1 MALYGSKNIIILKVN
16 IKNISPFHIGSDN
29 DGILIDEETNEV
41 WIPGTTLAGAFRS
54 YLNKNMDKEF
64 VDEMFGQG
72 SNISKIFFYDS
83 FTKLTKM
90 ENRSGVGIDSQLGSA
105 GNKKLFERVFVGN
118 AGEFQLEIEIYVPN
132 KNKLEQ
138 YKNAIYSCIAAI
150 HNGDINLGSYK
161 NIGSGNFKVNKVEEA
176 IVDLENPVNLFE
188 YLRNKIKF
196 NKGSLEE
203 INKIAMDSNEVT
215 FELLGSL
222 KTPLL
227 IKAKEKMDSDLPD
240 GESIQNV
247 YDEYIIPG
255 SSLKG
260 VIRAQGERILNYY
273 NMDFMMEDIFGNMAN
288 DNSIKKQSKIKTF
301 DCEITESCQS
311 IYNRIK
317 LDKFT
322 SAVRNG
328 AKMDDKP
335 IMGDVILKSKLQI
348 EKKDDTY
355 NSVAIAVLSMIF
367 RDISIGNL
375 SLGSGY
381 NIGRGRILGN
391 KLVIKKGKEKIY
403 EYDFKDKAL
412 KVDKLEP
419 YFKKFNTLKKEEH

>member
-1 MALYGSKNIIILKVN
+1 MSLYGSTNIIILKAN

-29 DGILIDEETNEV
+29 DEILIDEETNEV
-41 WIPGTTLAGAFRS
+41 WIPGTTLAGAFRA
-54 YLNKNMDKEF
+54 YLSRNMDKEF
-64 VDEMFGQG
+64 VDEMFGQN
-72 SNISKIFFYDS
+72 SNISKVFFYDS
-83 FTKLTKM
+83 FTKLIKM
-90 ENRSGVGIDSQLGSA
+90 ESRSGVGIDSQLGSA

-150 HNGDINLGSYK
+150 HKGDINLGSYK

-176 IVDLENPVNLFE
+176 IIDLGSPVNLFE

-196 NKGSLEE
+196 NKVSLEE
-203 INKIAMDSNEVT
+203 INKIALDSNEVT
-215 FELLGSL
+215 FELYGCL

-247 YDEYIIPG
+247 DNEYIIPG

-273 NMDFMMEDIFGNMAN
+273 NMNFMMEDIFGNMAN
-288 DNSIKKQSKIKTF
+288 DKDIKKQSKIKTF
-301 DCEITESCQS
+301 DCVITESCES

-391 KLVIKKGKEKIY
+391 RLVIKKGKEKIY

-412 KVDKLEP
+412 KVDKLET
-419 YFKKFNTLKKEEH
+419 YFKNFNILKKEEH